1 MRGVC
6 TPLLFLYN
14 HSMGKLGVVYFADV
28 SKIEDNVAHLLEHC
42 ITTQL
47 YERLRHDNLDL
58 FDCYS
63 TTTPSNI
70 IFDIT
75 AYGNAVADAIAG
87 IMNSLE
93 PMPASRIDAEI
104 NRIELEDDLPLHAN
118 DLEKVRGIINSQIA
132 HIHFDT
138 ASSINEIP
146 EQKDGLIKPDNS
158 LLVYSLGAREWTL
171 SILLPDNTDDMLV
184 DIINCLA
191 GRFLRCEDIYALHYE
206 VVNGRVE
213 YSFRTSK
220 LTEQS
225 DLDRR
230 WQNVVKDFIAGG
242 LDVVL
247 GNINV
252 SGDIATK
259 IRRTIDS
266 LTASIATASTTLSQ
280 VR

>member
-42 ITTQL
+42 ITAQL

-75 AYGNAVADAIAG
+75 AYGNTVADAIAE
-87 IMNSLE
+87 IVNSLE

-132 HIHFDT
+132 HIHFDVV
-138 ASSINEIP
+138 SSINEIP

-191 GRFLRCEDIYALHYE
+191 GRFLRCEDIYALCYE
-206 VVNGRVE
+206 VINGRIE
-213 YSFRTSK
+213 YTFRASK
-220 LTEQS
+220 LAEQS
-225 DLDRR
+225 DLDQR
-230 WQNVVKDFIAGG
+230 WQDVVKDFVASD
-242 LDVVL
+242 LNAVL

-252 SGDIATK
+252 SSGIATK
-259 IRRTIDS
+259 IRRTIYS
-266 LTASIATASTTLSQ
+266 LTASIAPVSAISSQ
-280 VR
+280 AR